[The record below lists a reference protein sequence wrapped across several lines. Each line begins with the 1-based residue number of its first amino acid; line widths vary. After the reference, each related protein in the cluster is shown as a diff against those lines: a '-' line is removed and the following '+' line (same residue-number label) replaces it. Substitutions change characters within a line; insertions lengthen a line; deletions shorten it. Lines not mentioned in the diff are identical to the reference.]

1 MLCGLKMN
9 ACFKDDKLIR
19 LSTLAEQTGISIH
32 CIRTYIDRG
41 LIQVNDRTAGGMF
54 LFYES
59 VIDRLRFIRMARDVG
74 VPLEQIDR
82 LLSGRDDKDVDAT
95 ETSLAELTQY
105 IETCRDRL
113 NCFEQSLKQH
123 LGIVL

>member
-54 LFYES
+54 LFYEP
-59 VIDRLRFIRMARDVG
+59 VIERLRFIRTARDVG

-82 LLSGRDDKDVDAT
+82 LLAARNNGDDNAT
-95 ETSLAELTQY
+95 ETSLAELTQH

>member
-1 MLCGLKMN
+1 MN
-9 ACFKDDKLIR
+9 ACFKDNKLIR

-41 LIQVNDRTAGGMF
+41 LIQVNDKTAGGMF
-54 LFYES
+54 LFYEP
-59 VIDRLRFIRMARDVG
+59 VIERLRFIRTARDVD

-82 LLSGRDDKDVDAT
+82 LLAARDNRDDDAT

-105 IETCRDRL
+105 IEACRDRL

>member
-1 MLCGLKMN
+1 MQANDKCLS
-9 ACFKDDKLIR
+9 FDDKLIR
-19 LSTLAEQTGISIH
+19 LSTLAEQTGISVH

-41 LIQVNDRTAGGMF
+41 LIQVNDRAAGGMF

-59 VIDRLRFIRMARDVG
+59 VIERLRFIRMARDVG

-82 LLSGRDDKDVDAT
+82 LLSGRDNRDDDAT

>member
-1 MLCGLKMN
+1 MS
-9 ACFKDDKLIR
+9 ACLKDDKLIR
-19 LSTLAEQTGISIH
+19 LSTLAEQTGISVH

-54 LFYES
+54 LFYEP
-59 VIDRLRFIRMARDVG
+59 VIKRLQFIRTARDVG

-82 LLSGRDDKDVDAT
+82 LLADRNDRDDDAT

-105 IETCRDRL
+105 IEACRNRL

>member
-1 MLCGLKMN
+1 MRAKN
-9 ACFKDDKLIR
+9 ERRFKDDKLIR

-59 VIDRLRFIRMARDVG
+59 EIDRLRFIRMARDAG
-74 VPLEQIDR
+74 VPLEQVDR
-82 LLSGRDDKDVDAT
+82 LLTARDDKDIDAT

>member
-1 MLCGLKMN
+1 MRANDECLSC
-9 ACFKDDKLIR
+9 DDKLIR
-19 LSTLAEQTGISIH
+19 LSTLAEQTGISVH

-41 LIQVNDRTAGGMF
+41 LIQVNDKTAGGMF
-54 LFYES
+54 LFYEP
-59 VIDRLRFIRMARDVG
+59 VVDRLRFIRMARDVG

-82 LLSGRDDKDVDAT
+82 LLSGRDNRDDDAT

-105 IETCRDRL
+105 IEACRNRL

-123 LGIVL
+123 FVISL

>member
-1 MLCGLKMN
+1 
-9 ACFKDDKLIR
+9 
-19 LSTLAEQTGISIH
+19 
-32 CIRTYIDRG
+32 
-41 LIQVNDRTAGGMF
+41 MF
-54 LFYES
+54 LFYEP
-59 VIDRLRFIRMARDVG
+59 VIKRLQFIRTARDVG

-82 LLSGRDDKDVDAT
+82 LLADRNDRDDDAT

-105 IETCRDRL
+105 IEACRNRL

>member
-9 ACFKDDKLIR
+9 ACLKDDKLIR
-19 LSTLAEQTGISIH
+19 LSTLAEQTGISVH

-54 LFYES
+54 LFYEP
-59 VIDRLRFIRMARDVG
+59 VIERLQFIRTARDVG

-82 LLSGRDDKDVDAT
+82 LLAACDDKDDNAT
-95 ETSLAELTQY
+95 ETKLAELTQY
-105 IETCRDRL
+105 IEACRNRL

>member
-1 MLCGLKMN
+1 MRANDKCLSC
-9 ACFKDDKLIR
+9 DDKLIR

-54 LFYES
+54 LFYEP
-59 VIDRLRFIRMARDVG
+59 VIERLRFIRTARDVG

-82 LLSGRDDKDVDAT
+82 LLAARNDRDDGAT

-105 IETCRDRL
+105 IEACRNRL

-123 LGIVL
+123 FVVSL

>member
-1 MLCGLKMN
+1 
-9 ACFKDDKLIR
+9 
-19 LSTLAEQTGISIH
+19 
-32 CIRTYIDRG
+32 
-41 LIQVNDRTAGGMF
+41 
-54 LFYES
+54 
-59 VIDRLRFIRMARDVG
+59 MARNVD

-82 LLSGRDDKDVDAT
+82 LLAARDNRDDDAT

-123 LGIVL
+123 FVVSL

>member
-1 MLCGLKMN
+1 VRANDKCLSC
-9 ACFKDDKLIR
+9 DDKLIR
-19 LSTLAEQTGISIH
+19 LSTLAQQTGISVH
-32 CIRTYIDRG
+32 CIRTYIDCG
-41 LIQVNDRTAGGMF
+41 LIQVSVRTAGGMF
-54 LFYES
+54 LFYEP
-59 VIDRLRFIRMARDVG
+59 VIERLRFIRMARNVD

-82 LLSGRDDKDVDAT
+82 LLAARDNRDDDAT

-123 LGIVL
+123 FVVSL

>member
-1 MLCGLKMN
+1 LLCGLKKN
-9 ACFKDDKLIR
+9 ACLKDDKLIR
-19 LSTLAEQTGISIH
+19 LSTLAEQTGISTH
-32 CIRTYIDRG
+32 CISTYIDRG

-54 LFYES
+54 LFYEP
-59 VIDRLRFIRMARDVG
+59 VIERLLFIRMARDVG

-82 LLSGRDDKDVDAT
+82 LLAACDDKDDNAK
-95 ETSLAELTQY
+95 ETKLAELTQY
-105 IETCRDRL
+105 IEACRDRL

>member
-1 MLCGLKMN
+1 MN

-19 LSTLAEQTGISIH
+19 LSTLAEQTGISVH

-54 LFYES
+54 LFYEP
-59 VIDRLRFIRMARDVG
+59 VIERLRFIRMARDVG

-82 LLSGRDDKDVDAT
+82 LLAACDDKDDNAT

-105 IETCRDRL
+105 IDACRNRL

>member
-1 MLCGLKMN
+1 MN

-19 LSTLAEQTGISIH
+19 LSTLAQKTGISVH

-41 LIQVNDRTAGGMF
+41 LIQVNVRTAGGIF
-54 LFYES
+54 LFYEP
-59 VIDRLRFIRMARDVG
+59 VIERLRFIRMARDVG

-82 LLSGRDDKDVDAT
+82 LLAARNDKDDGAT
-95 ETSLAELTQY
+95 ETSLAELIRY
-105 IETCRDRL
+105 IETCRNRL

-123 LGIVL
+123 FVVSL

>member
-1 MLCGLKMN
+1 MHL
-9 ACFKDDKLIR
+9 KDDKLIK
-19 LSTLAEQTGISIH
+19 LSKLAEKTGISVH

-41 LIQVNDRTAGGMF
+41 LIQVNDRTAGGML
-54 LFYES
+54 LFYEP
-59 VIDRLRFIRMARDVG
+59 VIERLRFIRMASDVG

-82 LLSGRDDKDVDAT
+82 LLAARNNRDGDAT

-123 LGIVL
+123 FVISL

>member
-1 MLCGLKMN
+1 VRANDKCLSC
-9 ACFKDDKLIR
+9 DDKLIR

-54 LFYES
+54 LFYEP
-59 VIDRLRFIRMARDVG
+59 VIERLRFIRTARDVG

-82 LLSGRDDKDVDAT
+82 LLAARNDRDDGAT

-105 IETCRDRL
+105 IEACRNRL

-123 LGIVL
+123 FVVSL

>member
-1 MLCGLKMN
+1 
-9 ACFKDDKLIR
+9 
-19 LSTLAEQTGISIH
+19 
-32 CIRTYIDRG
+32 
-41 LIQVNDRTAGGMF
+41 MF

-59 VIDRLRFIRMARDVG
+59 VIDRLRFIRMDRDVG

-82 LLSGRDDKDVDAT
+82 LLAARNDRDDGAT
-95 ETSLAELTQY
+95 ETSVAELAQY
-105 IETCRDRL
+105 IEACRDRL

>member
-1 MLCGLKMN
+1 VRAKN
-9 ACFKDDKLIR
+9 EACHKDDKLIR
-19 LSTLAEQTGISIH
+19 LSTLAEQTGISTH

-54 LFYES
+54 LFYEP
-59 VIDRLRFIRMARDVG
+59 VIERLRFIRTARDVG

-82 LLSGRDDKDVDAT
+82 LLAARNNRDDDAT

-105 IETCRDRL
+105 IEACRNRL